1 MEPVFGKNTRRGIKI
16 RTGIIKNLIFI
27 WKLSKFFMYQL
38 EQTMTFSFNVS
49 GVKLTSKVEFI
60 SHGEFR

>member
-1 MEPVFGKNTRRGIKI
+1 
-16 RTGIIKNLIFI
+16 
-27 WKLSKFFMYQL
+27 MYQL

-49 GVKLTSKVEFI
+49 GVKLISKVEFI

>member
-1 MEPVFGKNTRRGIKI
+1 M
-16 RTGIIKNLIFI
+16 RTGIIKNLFFL

-38 EQTMTFSFNVS
+38 EQTMTFSFYVS
-49 GVKLTSKVEFI
+49 GVKLPSKVEFI

>member
-1 MEPVFGKNTRRGIKI
+1 MEPVFGKNTIRGIKI
-16 RTGIIKNLIFI
+16 RTGIIKNLFFL
-27 WKLSKFFMYQL
+27 WKSSKFFMYQL

>member
-16 RTGIIKNLIFI
+16 RTGIIKKLFFL
-27 WKLSKFFMYQL
+27 WKSSKFFMYQL

-49 GVKLTSKVEFI
+49 GVKLIIKVEFI
-60 SHGEFR
+60 SHGEFC